1 MLRFLASR
9 FVATL
14 PVVVGVAVVVFLI
27 LRLAPGDPA
36 VVLAGDTATPE
47 TVAQIRDK
55 LGLDKPL
62 LQQFVTWAG
71 LIVQGDLGTS
81 IISRQPVST
90 LILQR
95 VEPTLSLAAT
105 TFVLS
110 ILIAVPMGVLAA
122 WHNQTWVDR
131 AVMIVS
137 VLGFSIPAFVLGYL
151 LVYGFAIQLRWFPVQ
166 GFAGIS
172 RGIGPF
178 LSTITLPTITLSL
191 FYGALVARITRASVI
206 EVLGEDYIRT
216 ARAKGLGE
224 AGVMTR
230 HALRAAAGPI
240 ISIIGIG
247 LAMLISGALITESVF
262 NLPGLGRLTVDS
274 VMSRDYPVIQGLIL
288 VLSLTYIVINLL
300 VDIAYAAVDPR
311 IRY

>member
-1 MLRFLASR
+1 LLRFLAYR
-9 FVATL
+9 LVATL
-14 PVVVGVAVVVFLI
+14 PVVLGVAVVVFLI

-47 TVAQIRDK
+47 TVAEIREQ
-55 LGLDKPL
+55 LGLDEPL
-62 LQQFVTWAG
+62 VTQFVTWVG
-71 LIVQGDLGTS
+71 LIVQGDLGVS
-81 IISRQPVST
+81 IISGKPVST

-110 ILIAVPMGVLAA
+110 ILFAVPLGIIAA
-122 WHNQTWVDR
+122 WRHQTWVDR
-131 AVMIVS
+131 SVMAVS
-137 VLGFSIPAFVLGYL
+137 VFGFSIPAFVLGYL
-151 LVYGFAIQLRWFPVQ
+151 LVYAFAVHLKWFPVQ
-166 GFAGIS
+166 GFKS
-172 RGIGPF
+172 LSLGIGPF
-178 LSTITLPTITLSL
+178 LSSMALPTITLSL
-191 FYGALVARITRASVI
+191 FYGALVARITRASLLEI
-206 EVLGEDYIRT
+206 LGEDYIRT
-216 ARAKGLGE
+216 ARAKGVGE
-224 AGVMTR
+224 VSVMTR
-230 HALRAAAGPI
+230 HALQVAAGPI

-262 NLPGLGRLTVDS
+262 NLPGLGRLTVDA

-288 VLSLTYIVINLL
+288 VLSFAYILINLL